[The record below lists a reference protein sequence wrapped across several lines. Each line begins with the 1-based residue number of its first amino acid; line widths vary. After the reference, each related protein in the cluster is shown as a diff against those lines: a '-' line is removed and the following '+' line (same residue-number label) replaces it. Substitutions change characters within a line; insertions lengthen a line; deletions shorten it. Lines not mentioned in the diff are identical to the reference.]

1 MPKSY
6 QLARALRAGETVFL
20 GWVGTPD
27 ALVVETVARSKF
39 GAVNLDMQHGW
50 HSPESILNG
59 IRSIVLAGKPAV
71 VRIPVGDFAFASRAL
86 DMGAEAIIAPMI
98 NTVADAEAFVD
109 ATKYPPIGKRSWGPG
124 RAMTLTGIDAAPDYL
139 AWTRENVL
147 ALAMI
152 ETVEAI
158 SNVDAILSVP
168 GIDGVFVGPSD
179 LSLTLSNGGLISSL
193 SPTIHTAVAT
203 IFAATKAH
211 GKIAAMF
218 GANAAHAKAIAA
230 EGFQLIAIG
239 TDNLYLT
246 KGCNDI
252 VEAAGGGDG
261 SSELKASY

>member
-1 MPKSY
+1 MPGSY

-27 ALVVETVARSKF
+27 ALVIETVARSKF

-59 IRSIVLAGKPAV
+59 IRSIVLANKPVV

-98 NTVADAEAFVD
+98 NTVADAQALAE

-124 RAMTLTGIDAAPDYL
+124 RAMTLTGIGTGPEYL

-147 ALAMI
+147 TFAMI

-158 SNVDAILSVP
+158 ANLDAILDVP

-179 LSLTLSNGGLISSL
+179 LSLTLSEGGLIDSL
-193 SPTIHTAVAT
+193 STTIHDAVAKIHAGAKAKGKLT
-203 IFAATKAH
+203 SMFAA
-211 GKIAAMF
+211 
-218 GANAAHAKAIAA
+218 NSVHAKAIVAQ
-230 EGFQLIAIG
+230 GYQLVAIG
-239 TDNLYLT
+239 TDGMYLT
-246 KGCNDI
+246 KGCNDM
-252 VEAAGGGDG
+252 VDAATDAQPSEVRGG
-261 SSELKASY
+261 Y